1 MGLIKQIIKS
11 VYDFYN
17 PEINKV
23 QKNSLSF
30 NSDDPPGVW
39 KPLVGM
45 NLLDCIGTQ
54 DYYKSFAYACIN
66 KKAYNVANAN
76 LYLYRQFKSKR
87 TEITEHPFLK
97 LLHSRNSYGQSFKEM
112 LFLASVNCDLKGN
125 AYLLVN
131 RVEFLGKRLP
141 VELVP
146 LPAKFVTPKLN
157 SQNTAVDYYL
167 YEAGGKTLKINP
179 QDIIRFKLP
188 HPESNIYSF
197 APVSAFNFTLD
208 IEYLQ
213 SRYQRRFFDND
224 GTPGFVISLPKELR
238 DETFERYKKQYK
250 ENHAGVDNAKNPLI
264 LDSGA
269 TVKEI
274 SSSQKEMDFI
284 NSRKQI
290 LEEIML
296 ILDVSKQ
303 VMNIFE
309 DSNYNNSRNALMA
322 WIQNS
327 IEPYANMV
335 FNEQLTAFAHD
346 NYDEKLITCMEYE
359 VTDVDLQLKEIDL
372 FAKHGLA
379 TKNELRHVRNWDD
392 YNDKRANDLFYK

>member
-1 MGLIKQIIKS
+1 MGLIKHIIKS
-11 VYDFYN
+11 LSEYYS
-17 PEINKV
+17 PAEGR
-23 QKNSLSF
+23 KNNITF
-30 NSDDPPGVW
+30 KSDDPPGVW
-39 KPLVGM
+39 KPLLGYD
-45 NLLDCIGTQ
+45 LLDRLGTQ

-66 KKAYNVANAN
+66 KKAYNLANAEI
-76 LYLYRQFKSKR
+76 YLYRQFKSKR
-87 TEITEHPFLK
+87 TEIPEHPFLK
-97 LLHSRNSYGQSFKEM
+97 LLRSRNSYGQSFKEM
-112 LFLASVNCDLKGN
+112 LFLASVNCDLNGS
-125 AYLLVN
+125 AYLLVSK
-131 RVEFLGKRLP
+131 VEFLGRRLP
-141 VELVP
+141 VEFVP
-146 LPAKFVTPKLN
+146 LPARFVTPVLD
-157 SQNTAVDYYL
+157 SQNLRVEHFL
-167 YEAGGKTLKINP
+167 YESGEKSIKINP
-179 QDIIRFKLP
+179 ADIIRFKLP
-188 HPESNIYSF
+188 HPESNIYSI

-250 ENHAGVDNAKNPLI
+250 ENYSGVDNARNPLI

-269 TVKEI
+269 SVTEI
-274 SSSQKEMDFI
+274 SRTQKEMDFT

-309 DSNYNNSRNALMA
+309 DSNYSNSRNALMA
-322 WIQNS
+322 WIKNS

-346 NYDEKLITCMEYE
+346 NYDEKLITKMEYDI
-359 VTDVDLQLKEIDL
+359 TDAELQLKEIDL
-372 FAKHGLA
+372 FAQHGLA
-379 TKNELRHVRNWDD
+379 TKNELRRVRNRDD
-392 YNDKRANDLFYK
+392 YDDKRANDLFYK